1 MAPRVSDRVTSFDDG
16 SSVGNKNN
24 KNNNNNKK
32 NGDIAPTIS
41 SGFVR
46 MRGTIVASVIFLT
59 AVYAG
64 LYFLYLDSSSI
75 LGWLPPPANEFCA
88 ENNNDNDDDND
99 NQRGCSRS
107 DLFAFQVASG
117 LAIAFCGVVGFHT
130 WHIRKRA
137 ETALPA
143 NPEGRLFGY
152 LPESELLGAVNFSFQ
167 FWDFFIS
174 LLIPEHRGPLMLM
187 HHCLAAVISWCSLE
201 FQMLHYYGGEYCIVD
216 TSDFGDILFC

>member
-1 MAPRVSDRVTSFDDG
+1 MAPRVSHRATSIDDS
-16 SSVGNKNN
+16 SSVGK
-24 KNNNNNKK
+24 NNNKK
-32 NGDIAPTIS
+32 NGDIAPVIS

-46 MRGTIVASVIFLT
+46 MRGTIVASVVFLT
-59 AVYAG
+59 AVYVG
-64 LYFLYLDSSSI
+64 LYFLYLDSPLI
-75 LGWLPPPANEFCA
+75 MGWLPPPADEFCT
-88 ENNNDNDDDND
+88 ENNNNDNDS
-99 NQRGCSRS
+99 NQQGCSRS

-187 HHCLAAVISWCSLE
+187 HHCLAAIISWCSLE
-201 FQMLHYYGGEYCIVD
+201 FQMLHYYGGEYCR
-216 TSDFGDILFC
+216 